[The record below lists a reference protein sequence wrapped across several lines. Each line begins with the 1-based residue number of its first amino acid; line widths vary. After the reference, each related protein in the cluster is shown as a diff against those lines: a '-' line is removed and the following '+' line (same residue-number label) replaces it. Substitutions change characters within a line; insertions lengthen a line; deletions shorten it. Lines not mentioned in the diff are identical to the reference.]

1 MKRSFGYKLLLKAFR
16 LLPTKNNMTV
26 PAAKAQRIFKKAY
39 KGENIPAMN
48 APELR
53 ITVGKVN
60 GSAVV

>member
-39 KGENIPAMN
+39 GSRKRISDRSGRNGEVA
-48 APELR
+48 
-53 ITVGKVN
+53 
-60 GSAVV
+60 